1 MKEHK
6 KIPKVL
12 LDKFNRRLYTTQHE
26 AGEDNINVLG
36 LELHNPVFFVTA
48 IAVIAFVLFTLL
60 FPEVSKL
67 WLNGTKNWVVN
78 SFDWFF
84 ISAANIMVVFCL
96 LLIVSPYGNIRIG
109 GVNAKP
115 DFNRRSWLAM
125 LFAAGM
131 GIGLMFWSVAEPLAY
146 ASGWAGTPLG
156 IEADSPEAFRAAMG
170 ATMYH
175 WGLHPWAVYAV
186 VGLSLAIFAYNF
198 RFPLTMRSVFYPL
211 LKEKTW
217 GWPGHII
224 DVMAVLA
231 TIFGLATSLGLGA
244 QQAASGLNYLFGWD
258 FAGNTLEMIIIILVT
273 GLATI
278 SVARGIDGGVK
289 FLSNINMIVAA
300 LLLLFVFFVG
310 DSLGLIAKI
319 AQTTVDYVSYI
330 IPLSNPV
337 GRSDSNFFHTWTIF
351 YWAWWISWSPFVGMF
366 IARISKGRTV
376 REFVISVMLAPTIV
390 TIVWMTVFGQTG
402 LSQYTNQMGELSGG
416 ISDASLTLFQMLDN
430 LPLATFTSLIA
441 VILVMVFFVTSSDSG
456 SLVIDTIT
464 AGGKLESP
472 MSQRVFW
479 AIAEGCIAIAL
490 LYGGGTEALT
500 TIQAGSVSTGLP
512 FTFLLII
519 MCVSLWLGLRRI
531 YKAREQMLSELEK
544 Y

>member
-12 LDKFNRRLYTTQHE
+12 LDKFQRRLYTTKHE
-26 AGEDNINVLG
+26 VGENNINIFG

-48 IAVIAFVLFTLL
+48 LAVIAFVLFTLIL
-60 FPEVSKL
+60 PDVSKL

-156 IEADSPEAFRAAMG
+156 VEADSPEAFRAAMG

-310 DSLGLIAKI
+310 DSLGLLVKI
-319 AQTTVDYVSYI
+319 GATAVDYISYI

-519 MCVSLWLGLRRI
+519 MCISLWLGLRRI

>member
-1 MKEHK
+1 MKEPK
-6 KIPKVL
+6 KIPQVL
-12 LDKFNRRLYTTQHE
+12 LDKFQRRLYSTKHKV
-26 AGEDNINVLG
+26 GEDNVNILG

-48 IAVIAFVLFTLL
+48 LAVIAFVLFALL
-60 FPEVSKL
+60 LPDIANL

-78 SFDWFF
+78 SFDWLF
-84 ISAANIMVVFCL
+84 ISVANIMVVFCL

-109 GVNAKP
+109 GINATP
-115 DFNRRSWLAM
+115 DFKRGSWLAM

-175 WGLHPWAVYAV
+175 WGLHPWAIYAV

-217 GWPGHII
+217 GWPGHVI
-224 DVMAVLA
+224 DVLAVLA

-258 FAGNTLEMIIIILVT
+258 FAGNTLEIIIIVLVT

-289 FLSNINMIVAA
+289 FLSNVNMLAA
-300 LLLLFVFFVG
+300 GLLLLFVFFAG
-310 DSLGLIAKI
+310 NSLGLIGKI
-319 AQTTVDYVSYI
+319 AETTVDYVTYI
-330 IPLSNPV
+330 IPLSNPI
-337 GRSDSNFFHTWTIF
+337 GRTDSNFFHTWTVF

-376 REFVISVMLAPTIV
+376 REFIISVMLAPTLV

-402 LSQYTNQMGELSGG
+402 LSQYANQVGELSGG
-416 ISDASLTLFQMLDN
+416 VSNASLTLFQMLDN
-430 LPLATFTSLIA
+430 LPWAMITSLIA
-441 VILVMVFFVTSSDSG
+441 IILVMVFFVTSSDSG

-464 AGGKLESP
+464 SGGKLESP

-490 LYGGGTEALT
+490 LYGGGTEALR

-512 FTFLLII
+512 FTILLLV

>member
-1 MKEHK
+1 MREHK

-12 LDKFNRRLYTTQHE
+12 LDKFQRKLYTTKHKI
-26 AGEDNINVLG
+26 GENNVNILG

-48 IAVIAFVLFTLL
+48 LAVIGFVLFTLL
-60 FPEVSKL
+60 LPETSKL
-67 WLNGTKNWVVN
+67 WLNGTKDWVVN

-84 ISAANIMVVFCL
+84 VSAANIMVVFSL

-109 GVNAKP
+109 GINAKP
-115 DFNRRSWLAM
+115 DYKRASWLAM

-156 IEADSPEAFRAAMG
+156 VKADSPEAFRAAMG

-175 WGLHPWAVYAV
+175 WGLHPWAIYAV

-198 RFPLTMRSVFYPL
+198 RFPLTMRSAFYPL

-224 DVMAVLA
+224 DVLAVLA

-258 FAGNTLEMIIIILVT
+258 FAGNTLEIIIIVLVT

-289 FLSNINMIVAA
+289 LLSNINMLVAA

-310 DSLGLIAKI
+310 NSLGLIGKI
-319 AQTTVDYVSYI
+319 VETAVDYVSYI

-337 GRSDSNFFHTWTIF
+337 GRSDSDFYHTWTIF

-376 REFVISVMLAPTIV
+376 REFLISVMLAPTLV
-390 TIVWMTVFGQTG
+390 TIVWMTIFGQTG
-402 LSQYTNQMGELSGG
+402 LSQYTNQVGELSGG

-441 VILVMVFFVTSSDSG
+441 IILVMVFFVTSSDSG

-479 AIAEGCIAIAL
+479 AIAEGCIAVAL

-512 FTFLLII
+512 FTLLLII

-531 YKAREQMLSELEK
+531 YKVREQMLSELEK

>member
-1 MKEHK
+1 MREHK
-6 KIPKVL
+6 KIPQVL
-12 LDKFNRRLYTTQHE
+12 VDKFRRRLYTTEHKV
-26 AGEDNINVLG
+26 GENNVNILG

-48 IAVIAFVLFTLL
+48 LAVIAFVLFTLL
-60 FPEVSKL
+60 LPDIANL
-67 WLNGTKNWVVN
+67 WLNGTKNWIVN
-78 SFDWFF
+78 SFDWLF
-84 ISAANIMVVFCL
+84 ISVANIVVAFCL

-109 GVNAKP
+109 GINATP
-115 DFNRRSWLAM
+115 DFNRGSWLAM

-175 WGLHPWAVYAV
+175 WGLHPWAIYAV
-186 VGLSLAIFAYNF
+186 VGLSMAIFAYNF

-217 GWPGHII
+217 GWPGHVI
-224 DVMAVLA
+224 DVLAVLA

-258 FAGNTLEMIIIILVT
+258 FAGNTLEIIIIILVT

-278 SVARGIDGGVK
+278 SVARGINGGVK
-289 FLSNINMIVAA
+289 FLSNVNMLAA
-300 LLLLFVFFVG
+300 GLLLLFVFFVG
-310 DSLGLIAKI
+310 DSLGLISKI
-319 AQTTVDYVSYI
+319 AETTVDYVTYI

-337 GRSDSNFFHTWTIF
+337 GRTDSNFFHTWTVF

-376 REFVISVMLAPTIV
+376 REFIVSVMLAPTLV

-402 LSQYTNQMGELSGG
+402 LSQYTNQVGELSGG
-416 ISDASLTLFQMLDN
+416 VSNASLTLFQMLDN
-430 LPLATFTSLIA
+430 LPLAMITSLIA
-441 VILVMVFFVTSSDSG
+441 IILVMVFFVTSSDSG

-464 AGGKLESP
+464 SGGKLESP

-490 LYGGGTEALT
+490 LYGGGTEALK

-512 FTFLLII
+512 FTFLLLV
-519 MCVSLWLGLRRI
+519 MCVS
-531 YKAREQMLSELEK
+531 
-544 Y
+544 